1 MHRQLLPPPRQFK
14 LAALVALIAVL
25 AGDTHVQKVA
35 AVATRKVNLAVTLS
49 PPQFVTSPTN
59 LIQCV
64 DTTRN
69 LGPDTS
75 TFTSVKFYLG
85 TNTNNPASNP
95 KLLAY
100 GSDLNGRNVPGFSPG
115 NTYVRSSSAALF
127 NLPSPR
133 PTGRQY
139 LMAEIV
145 VGAGDQEM
153 FYKNNVVVA
162 PIDF

>member
-1 MHRQLLPPPRQFK
+1 MHFHFPPRQQFK
-14 LAALVALIAVL
+14 ILTLSALVAVL
-25 AGDTHVQKVA
+25 GACTSVEKVG
-35 AVATRKVNLAVTLS
+35 AVATKKVNLAVTLS
-49 PPQFVTSPTN
+49 PPRFVTSPAN

-100 GSDLNGRNVPGFSPG
+100 GSDLNSRNVPGFSPG
-115 NTYVRSSSAALF
+115 SSYVRSNSAALF
-127 NLPSPR
+127 NLPTPR

-145 VGAGDQEM
+145 VGAGDQEV
-153 FYKNNVVVA
+153 YYLNNVAVV

>member
-1 MHRQLLPPPRQFK
+1 MHFHLPPRQQFK
-14 LAALVALIAVL
+14 ILTLSALVAVL
-25 AGDTHVQKVA
+25 GACTSVEKVG
-35 AVATRKVNLAVTLS
+35 AVATKKVNLAVTLS
-49 PPQFVTSPTN
+49 PPRFVTSPAN

-100 GSDLNGRNVPGFSPG
+100 GSDLNSRNVPGFSPG
-115 NTYVRSSSAALF
+115 SSYVRSNSETTEQGGKHGQMGG
-127 NLPSPR
+127 N
-133 PTGRQY
+133 GRKGKE
-139 LMAEIV
+139 LRGDVATFMA
-145 VGAGDQEM
+145 G
-153 FYKNNVVVA
+153 
-162 PIDF
+162 